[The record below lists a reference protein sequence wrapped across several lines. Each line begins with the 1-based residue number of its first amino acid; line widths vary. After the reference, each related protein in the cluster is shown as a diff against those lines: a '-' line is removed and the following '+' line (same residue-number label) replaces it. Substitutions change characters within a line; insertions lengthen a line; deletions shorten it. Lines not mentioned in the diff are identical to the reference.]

1 MAKEDEAIVF
11 KTWKTDRS
19 PWGGRETLVMSPS
32 IARTLNHGSASRHSV
47 GGGGV
52 APKEHS
58 AQEAGTA
65 AQTAL
70 RWGRFSR

>member
-1 MAKEDEAIVF
+1 MKPLFSKPGKQIAA
-11 KTWKTDRS
+11 
-19 PWGGRETLVMSPS
+19 PGGGRETLVMSPS